1 MASKFNYARTQATA
15 KRLITKFGQVGAVQ
29 RFSDDYAETSVNM
42 VVLEYA
48 TREVDGTRVTAKDR
62 RIYVESLPFEI
73 SKNDRIKDAAGT
85 VYEIIPPVKPLSPA
99 GTIVFTEIQGRS

>member
-1 MASKFNYARTQATA
+1 MASKFNYARSQATA

-29 RFSDDYAETSVNM
+29 RYPDYTDTPVNM
-42 VVLEYA
+42 VVLEYS
-48 TREVDGTRVTAKDR
+48 TRDVDGTRITAKDR
-62 RIYVESLPFEI
+62 RIYVENVPFEI

-99 GTIVFTEIQGRS
+99 GTIVFTEVQGRS